1 MLFLAAYLATALS
14 PLRNSTRGDSNDN
27 GIRYASFNIDDLFL
41 IRKSVKIVRF
51 FFNINKYVRYI
62 YIYID
67 IEFFLPM
74 HFGKIRIAITGV
86 RDLITFGYQL
96 QFSIRKMF
104 ICTVDHVTPFNYA
117 LARIYIY
124 IS

>member
-1 MLFLAAYLATALS
+1 
-14 PLRNSTRGDSNDN
+14 
-27 GIRYASFNIDDLFL
+27 
-41 IRKSVKIVRF
+41 
-51 FFNINKYVRYI
+51 
-62 YIYID
+62 
-67 IEFFLPM
+67 M
-74 HFGKIRIAITGV
+74 HLGKIRIAITGV